1 MPCEDMTYIIK
12 TLHLEK
18 ACGLRK
24 ALTQHRTGV
33 QRYDVGTFVR
43 RSTPLMRTGH
53 LMVIGLVGCIWTG
66 TPHDDLTITTVWED
80 SKHGGSSQ
88 GSLIFQNFHKKV
100 CEAGVVPQSLVLSAD
115 NTPKETKNGIVF
127 TAIVWMLSVL
137 SSTRLWR
144 IRTCYKLVGHTHSHC
159 DRAFSRIRA
168 ALIGKSYLSEPEM
181 MDLIKQ
187 GLKRYSV
194 QSNHLSAQINFE
206 DYRTKLGVDVHNL
219 RNVHDLEVFR
229 TAPELFKVTH
239 LNQPFC

>member
-1 MPCEDMTYIIK
+1 
-12 TLHLEK
+12 
-18 ACGLRK
+18 
-24 ALTQHRTGV
+24 
-33 QRYDVGTFVR
+33 
-43 RSTPLMRTGH
+43 MRTGY

-66 TPHDDLTITTVWED
+66 TPHDDLTITSVWED

-88 GSLIFQNFHKKV
+88 GSLIFQNLHRKI
-100 CEAGVVPQSLVLSAD
+100 CEAGYVPQSLVLSAD

-159 DRAFSRIRA
+159 DRAFFRIRA

-181 MDLIKQ
+181 MDIIKR
-187 GLKRYSV
+187 GLKSYIV
-194 QSNHLSAQINFE
+194 QSNHLSAQLDFE
-206 DYRTKLGVDVHNL
+206 AYRTKLGVDVHNL

-229 TAPELFKVTH
+229 TARVV
-239 LNQPFC
+239 